1 MSRAQETDVANTAG
15 DQNKT
20 YDANAQTAF
29 QGAQG
34 SINQQQGDVNDYGQ
48 ALSTFAAANPYG
60 AGGAYQN
67 SVNQATAGTAD
78 AASDAAKQG
87 AQGAAVRG
95 GQNASAGVS
104 AGQATDQANTRN
116 LMTTQANANANR
128 IKAGAGYGSQVLQG
142 SSVPASLQGSITGE
156 QGKLA
161 GTEAEAG
168 NTALSTDQ
176 KASDQPSFWD
186 EFGEQAGGALGKGLG
201 TAAGAGLQGLVGCWI
216 AAELYGGWNEPR
228 TVDVREWIFEEFVKT
243 FWGFLLGHLYLH
255 VGERVAG
262 WIRRFPVLRKVFL
275 PIFNA
280 ALAKAREGRNG

>member
-60 AGGAYQN
+60 TGGAYQT
-67 SVNQATAGTAD
+67 SVNQSTAGTAD

-95 GQNASAGVS
+95 GQNASAGVA

-176 KASDQPSFWD
+176 KASEQPSFWD

-201 TAAGAGLQGLVGCWI
+201 TAAGAGLQGLVGCWV
-216 AAELYGGWNEPR
+216 ASELYNGWFDPR
-228 TVDVREWIFEEFVKT
+228 TVDVRNWLFGPYRATRMGKVITDFYLWSGKWIAKQ
-243 FWGFLLGHLYLH
+243 
-255 VGERVAG
+255 
-262 WIRRFPVLRKVFL
+262 IRRHPILRRLFL
-275 PIFNA
+275 PIFNRV
-280 ALAKAREGRNG
+280 LAKAREGRNG